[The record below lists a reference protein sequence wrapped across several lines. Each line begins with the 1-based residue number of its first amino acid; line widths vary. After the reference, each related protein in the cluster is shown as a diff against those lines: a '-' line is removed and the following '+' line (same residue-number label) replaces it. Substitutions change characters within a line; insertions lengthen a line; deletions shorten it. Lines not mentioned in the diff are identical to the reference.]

1 MAIMGPLEGSVG
13 NVQSTVGSRSA
24 LMSMWPIRLNGVV
37 LHAAAAFTRH
47 LKSPPLQIYLKCVI
61 KSTRM
66 DLLSLWC
73 SNNSEGKH
81 SHMEGV
87 AGAHVC
93 IWLVCFNYNRPHNS
107 DPADKKGAAP
117 RDPGCSVL
125 WCFSRVWHGRSA
137 PAIAAHHGA
146 RAAFIGSACG
156 EATAGVRPLRF
167 LARLLLIT
175 QVRPLPL
182 VSENSETC
190 RVRLLA
196 TDKFFLFSF
205 TMVNIPQSEKILFS
219 SAGRST
225 KRDVFAAFKAKLV
238 LFFAPVW
245 SM

>member
-61 KSTRM
+61 KSTGSAVALMFEQQR
-66 DLLSLWC
+66 
-73 SNNSEGKH
+73 GKTFPYG
-81 SHMEGV
+81 SG
-87 AGAHVC
+87 GGGTR
-93 IWLVCFNYNRPHNS
+93 LCFNYNRPHNS

-146 RAAFIGSACG
+146 QAAFIGSACG
-156 EATAGVRPLRF
+156 EATAAVRPLRF

-182 VSENSETC
+182 ASENSETC

-196 TDKFFLFSF
+196 TDEFFLFSF
-205 TMVNIPQSEKILFS
+205 TMVNIPQS
-219 SAGRST
+219 
-225 KRDVFAAFKAKLV
+225 
-238 LFFAPVW
+238 
-245 SM
+245 